1 VARDFAASPLSAR
14 ERFASQVRHLR
25 AQKGFATA
33 RSFARAL
40 DIEENRYTRYERAEV
55 EPSLTLIADKMLRKG
70 GTVRLAS
77 GYMPYE
83 CAQSESRSS
92 AEVTRHEQHHLSRR
106 SHCRC
111 DAHSERARAALA
123 EEG

>member
-55 EPSLTLIADKMLRKG
+55 EPSLTLIHKMCVTLQ
-70 GTVRLAS
+70 VSPNDLL
-77 GYMPYE
+77 GYNE
-83 CAQSESRSS
+83 
-92 AEVTRHEQHHLSRR
+92 R
-106 SHCRC
+106 SH
-111 DAHSERARAALA
+111 DVLDGPTA
-123 EEG
+123 GQGVNG